1 MYSATLLITASLLAA
16 IGVLGQNGTIECA
29 EGLKMFVSRGT
40 GEPMGLG
47 ATEALVDVIAEQIN
61 GSDIEAIEYPATEDD
76 PLYFF
81 SVANGTTLVKQAI
94 NNYAIA
100 CPGSK
105 MAVFGYSQV
114 RSCNDPALNTL
125 AYRVV
130 QGAQITTNTFC
141 GTPPLWAAYAVGEA
155 SIPKIMEFAQP
166 MPANTTKNGKL
177 SSKAHLIKCRWLTIS
192 KTQ

>member
-1 MYSATLLITASLLAA
+1 MYPATLLITAALFAA
-16 IGVLGQNGTIECA
+16 TGVLVQNSTIECA

-47 ATEALVDVIAEQIN
+47 ATEAPVDVIAEQID

-94 NNYAIA
+94 TNYALA

-114 RSCNDPALNTL
+114 RYCDDPALDTL

-130 QGAQITTNTFC
+130 QGAQVTSNTFC
-141 GTPPLWAAYAVGEA
+141 GTPPLWAVYAVGEA
-155 SIPKIMEFAQP
+155 NIPKIMEFAQP
-166 MPANTTKNGKL
+166 MPANITKNGKL
-177 SSKAHLIKCRWLTIS
+177 SSRTHLSRRW
-192 KTQ
+192 

>member
-1 MYSATLLITASLLAA
+1 MYSATLLMTVALLAA
-16 IGVLGQNGTIECA
+16 IGALGQNATIQCA

-47 ATEALVDVIAEQIN
+47 ATETLVDVIAKQIN
-61 GSDIEAIEYPATEDD
+61 GSDVEAIEYPATMDD
-76 PLYFF
+76 PLYFL

-94 NNYAIA
+94 NNYAMA

-114 RSCNDPALNTL
+114 RSCNDPELNTL

-130 QGAQITTNTFC
+130 QGAQITSNTFC
-141 GTPPLWAAYAVGEA
+141 GTPPLWAVYAVGEA
-155 SIPKIMEFAQP
+155 SIPKIIEFAQP
-166 MPANTTKNGKL
+166 MPANITKNGKL
-177 SSKAHLIKCRWLTIS
+177 SSKTHLSRRR
-192 KTQ
+192 

>member
-1 MYSATLLITASLLAA
+1 MYPATLLMTAALLAA
-16 IGVLGQNGTIECA
+16 IGVSGQNATIECA

-47 ATEALVDVIAEQIN
+47 TTEALVDVIAEQIN
-61 GSDIEAIEYPATEDD
+61 GSDIEAIEYPASWDD
-76 PLYFF
+76 PLYFY

-94 NNYAIA
+94 NNYAMA

-114 RSCNDPALNTL
+114 LSCNDPTLNTL
-125 AYRVV
+125 AYRAV

-141 GTPPLWAAYAVGEA
+141 GSSPFWVAYAVGEA
-155 SIPKIMEFAQP
+155 SIPEIMAFAQP
-166 MPANTTKNGKL
+166 MSANITKNGKF
-177 SSKAHLIKCRWLTIS
+177 S
-192 KTQ
+192 